1 MALFS
6 ALKRLS
12 GLNSLS
18 ALDDHMLS
26 DLGLCRHDIAE
37 ARSKGK
43 ATTAFLDTRRNERAG
58 GWLS

>member
-43 ATTAFLDTRRNERAG
+43 ATTAFLDTRRNERA
-58 GWLS
+58 